1 MSDTQTESETDAE
14 PTPGP
19 VTKGVTSNPER
30 RIAKVLKGTDM
41 VGEHNTH
48 CDIHSKRHPIQS
60 QEPVANADL
69 IVAAFNAAQEA
80 REMGYDPQEVVEEL
94 SDILRVL
101 ESISS
106 IQKGHRHAGHTAA
119 QTAQSKLDA
128 LKSAEGS
135 GE

>member
-1 MSDTQTESETDAE
+1 MTGSQNEYETDAE

-19 VTKGVTSNPER
+19 WQIATSCSYR
-30 RIAKVLKGTDM
+30 RIVNDRMSPVCVPTVQSADGHPDLYFPNGGANGPDARLIAAAGT
-41 VGEHNTH
+41 
-48 CDIHSKRHPIQS
+48 
-60 QEPVANADL
+60 
-69 IVAAFNAAQEA
+69 AAQEA
-80 REMGYDPQEVVEEL
+80 KEMGYDPQEAVEEL

-128 LKSAEGS
+128 LASAEGS
-135 GE
+135 GDE